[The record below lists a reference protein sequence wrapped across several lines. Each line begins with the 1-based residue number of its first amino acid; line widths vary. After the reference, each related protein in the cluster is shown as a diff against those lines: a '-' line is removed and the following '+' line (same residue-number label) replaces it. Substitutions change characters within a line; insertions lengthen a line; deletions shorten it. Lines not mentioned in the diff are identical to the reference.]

1 MGTIRIKHVSKAY
14 KQYKTRWMR
23 LLEWMMPFDFA
34 RHTLKWILKDINFEA
49 EAGEAIGIL
58 GINGAGKS
66 TLLKLITGTSKPTT
80 GSIEIQGQVAAILE
94 LGMGFHPD
102 FSGRQ
107 NVMMAGQLLGLS
119 SSELQNLMPEI
130 IEFAE
135 LQEYIDQPVRVYS
148 SGMSMRLAFAV
159 ATAKRPDILIVD
171 EALSVGDAYFQHK
184 SFSRIRY
191 FQEQGTTLLL
201 VSHDIGAIRGIC
213 NRSLWLDKGV
223 IRMEGNSKEVSDAY
237 SAALYGKQQQIES
250 CVDEIA
256 SPPRPPVVRWFKDA
270 RQDFINLSNLRNDI
284 QVFAFDEDAPRWG
297 DGAATITSIVLT
309 DSEGKPFSWMIGG
322 EDVILKVDA
331 FALRDLHHVSVGFLV
346 RDKLGQS
353 LFGDNTIITT
363 SDAPRSVK
371 AQQAFQARF
380 HFLMPLLPQGTY
392 TLSVALAVGSQ
403 ENHVINEWINNAVV
417 FQSNNRSGV
426 TGLVGIPMH
435 RIELEAVNF
444 D

>member
-14 KQYKTRWMR
+14 KQYKTRWAR
-23 LLEWMMPFDFA
+23 LLEWMLPFDFA
-34 RHTLKWILKDINFEA
+34 RHTLKWVLKDIHFEA

-102 FSGRQ
+102 FTGRQ

-119 SSELQNLMPEI
+119 TDELQALMPEI
-130 IEFAE
+130 IQFAE
-135 LQEYIDQPVRVYS
+135 LQEYIDEPVRVYS

-213 NRSLWLDKGV
+213 NRSIWLDKGIV
-223 IRMEGNSKEVSDAY
+223 RMEGNSKEVSDAY
-237 SAALYGKQQQIES
+237 SAALYGKQQDIE
-250 CVDEIA
+250 DDAREEA
-256 SPPRPPVVRWFKDA
+256 TSPPRPPVVQWFKDA

-284 QVFAFDEDAPRWG
+284 QVFTYDEQAPRWG
-297 DGAATITSIVLT
+297 DGAATITSILLT
-309 DSEGKPFSWMIGG
+309 DKQGTPFSWMIGG
-322 EDVILKVDA
+322 EEVILKVDA
-331 FALRDLHHVSVGFLV
+331 YAKRDLHHVSVGFLV

-363 SDAPRSVK
+363 ADAPRSVK
-371 AQQAFQARF
+371 AQQAFQAQF
-380 HFLMPLLPQGTY
+380 HFLMPLLPQGIY

-403 ENHVINEWINNAVV
+403 ENHVINEWVNNAVR

-435 RIELEAVNF
+435 RIEL
-444 D
+444 DPID